1 MDSLNSIVNQRIQ
14 ALRPRLMDTT
24 RRNPLL
30 NNAVTARAAAF
41 VSVIDEKPQNLLDA
55 LLADKPMFLAPL
67 PPLDE
72 DDLPDEKTESFLTAF
87 DNAQKLDEEYL
98 KATSELDFE
107 LDERAFE
114 RQATLERELKDRI
127 REQLELPPRPV
138 GKQHTDLVNH
148 AKIHGINPSKSLP
161 LPDYAAGDDRH
172 DDDEIQTLLL
182 PASLQQKGRGIYR
195 KQRTFEEE
203 RGLKVTYLVIGYLS
217 WSMPDAYGDSDVQK
231 SPLIILPIELDKRK
245 SGQGE
250 KYLIKSIDEPS
261 LNPVLIQKLTSEAR
275 LDLKTITKLFEDAD
289 SLDVE
294 QIFEA
299 TQALNPKRCK
309 TWEVKREA
317 TIGVYPFQGIDLY
330 EDLAPDNID
339 FSEFSVLQ
347 NIFVG
352 SDSSGS
358 EGLDWEDFDV
368 DGKTAEQLVPHLVL
382 DADSS
387 QFTALSKV
395 ANGENV
401 ALEGPPGSGKSQTIV
416 NAIANALHSGKKVL
430 FVAQKMTAL
439 EVVHSRLQALGLEK
453 FVLPMV
459 GSKGDSESFY
469 RALEKRVKDTNKA
482 VPRELETLKRQ
493 FEQQRTA
500 LTTYIDLVQQNI
512 AGTKLSI
519 YEVMGLYAKAAEI
532 TATLPYTS
540 KSLSLDFSKFSPAF
554 DLEDLLACEAE
565 IIRLAEALLVSQ
577 LDDQSPW
584 SDAVLSTIDLN
595 ALSHFRSHALRAI
608 EEYKSGLLS
617 LSSEEQSF
625 LANAIEN
632 NDLKAIE
639 SGYKKAQSWRQSSDS
654 NWRKITETAEAA
666 KPLLEVFA
674 KAASEL
680 DELVKRS
687 NQQGLHLKAGVEI
700 QGELETYLAFLN
712 MSGATSLN
720 SKSINDLIND
730 AENHLERLQALETDL
745 ETLKFSGIELS
756 PKNLMSC
763 KRAFSSLTSENLVK
777 AAAQDN
783 SIDEIINDIKS
794 AQEIL
799 GDLYSEL
806 DEGQKVPTTN
816 DLKAAFTTISSAG
829 FFARFGGEYKSAV
842 SKAKEWLGYTETS
855 NVDRGMLTGSLQS
868 SMKLRRK
875 LDSLSFADQLGETH
889 STDRKWLK
897 SLGTRLSEV
906 SDDCQ
911 RMGLKRDQV
920 SRFIT
925 SKPADSIAQFL
936 DELDAVTNDW
946 DFLKASA
953 DGAEKVM
960 QFSAENK
967 AALEQGH
974 DFALEQR
981 LVSTTALSSALNS
994 CRKYQELSSTINAAQ
1009 ADLSLPDPGETH
1021 HKVREYLELC
1031 ENLESMDP
1039 TLVNGCFIR
1048 ENDDLHRQLGQQLP
1062 ALTTIAECTET
1073 LGRGKG
1079 KPTNS
1084 WHLGDAIETLRS
1096 HLNDETNF
1104 QKLIQRQN
1112 TVTEAASLGMQAILV
1127 ELESQRSLHKAPE
1140 LVGPMLAE
1148 SLRQRAETQ
1157 YGPKILGF
1165 SGVSLD
1171 TARSKLQ
1178 VVDKELI
1185 KLAPKAIH
1193 SECHQRA
1200 RPPEGVGY
1208 GRKSEYT
1215 EMSLLHHE
1223 LAKKRRTPPRKL
1235 LKRAQGALA
1244 ELFPCWMMVPNS
1256 VAQHLPRSE
1265 FFDLVIIDEASQ
1277 MTPETAI
1284 SALMRAKNAL
1294 ISGDTNQLPPTNF
1307 FRGLNDEEDEDVDE
1321 DIATAEES
1329 ILELANT
1336 MFHPKHRLRWHYRS
1350 KHEELI
1356 AFSNHYVYDSDLVI
1370 FPSPNASSDSMG
1382 VRLVRT
1388 NGTFHK
1394 KINPAEAQVMVE
1406 HIANF
1411 MRQHPKRSLGV
1422 VVMNQSQME
1431 QIDSMMLRL
1440 AEQDTKVA
1448 NYIDYWTAE
1457 DEGLQKFFVKNLENV
1472 QGDERDVIF
1481 IGTVYGADPDGRFY
1495 QRFGPINGP
1504 SGKRRLNVLFT
1515 RAKEEIVTFSSIPME
1530 QFQPNANNEGASLL
1544 KLWLQFCATKR
1555 LGEVVIESG
1564 SGGTPDSPFE
1574 EHVISC
1580 IEAMGYTAVPQV
1592 GVSNYSIDIGVKHPD
1607 YPFGYLC
1614 GVECDGATYHSSKSA
1629 RDRDRLRQEVLE
1641 RLGWDLHRIWST
1653 DWFRDPLGQSRKVK
1667 QYLDQLLARKLKDL
1681 PAEAK
1686 PVVEIE
1692 ESPEPQQG
1700 SSAAIPKTDFSD
1712 TDIYVEE
1719 GSKVTLTYLDGARA
1733 GVTVKFWMTSPEDFN
1748 NDSISLTDHTK
1759 CPIFSPI
1766 AQALLDHKSGD
1777 IVSYNVQK
1785 TPVRVEIISVD

>member
-1 MDSLNSIVNQRIQ
+1 MDSLNSIVNQRIK

-67 PPLDE
+67 PPLGE

-98 KATSELDFE
+98 KVTSELDFE

-114 RQATLERELKDRI
+114 KQATLERELKDRI
-127 REQLELPPRPV
+127 REQLELPPRPL

-161 LPDYAAGDDRH
+161 LPDYDADDDRH
-172 DDDEIQTLLL
+172 EDDEIQTLLL
-182 PASLQQKGRGIYR
+182 PASLQQKGRSIFR

-217 WSMPDAYGDSDVQK
+217 WSMPDAYADTDVQK
-231 SPLIILPIELDKRK
+231 SPLIILPVELDKAK

-250 KYLIKSIDEPS
+250 RYSIKQIEDPY
-261 LNPVLIQKLTSEAR
+261 LNPVLAQKLTSEAR
-275 LDLKTITKLFEDAD
+275 LDLETITSLFEDVD
-289 SLDVE
+289 DLNVE
-294 QIFEA
+294 NIFEA
-299 TQALNPKRCK
+299 TDALKPKRCK

-317 TIGVYPFQGIDLY
+317 TIGIYPFQGIDLY
-330 EDLAPDNID
+330 QDLAPDEID

-347 NIFVG
+347 NLFVG
-352 SDSSGS
+352 SETSGS

-439 EVVHSRLQALGLEK
+439 DVVHSRLQALGLEK

-469 RALEKRVKDTNKA
+469 RALEQRVKDTNKTA
-482 VPRELETLKRQ
+482 PRELETLKRQ
-493 FEQQRTA
+493 FEQQRSA
-500 LTTYIDLVQQNI
+500 LATYIDLVQQQI
-512 AGTKLSI
+512 AGTKLSV
-519 YEVMGLYAKAAEI
+519 YEVMGLYAKASE
-532 TATLPYTS
+532 TASTLPYSS
-540 KSLSLDFSKFSPAF
+540 KSLSIDFSKFSPAF
-554 DLEDLLACEAE
+554 DLEDLRACEME
-565 IIRLAEALLVSQ
+565 VIRLADALQVSQ
-577 LDDQSPW
+577 LDNQSPW
-584 SDAVLSTIDLN
+584 SDAVLNAIDLD
-595 ALSHFRSHALRAI
+595 ALSSFRTHALRTT
-608 EEYKSGLLS
+608 EEYKAATLRLNQ
-617 LSSEEQSF
+617 EEQIF
-625 LANAIEN
+625 LSKAIKE
-632 NDLKAIE
+632 NDLYTLEQGFQK
-639 SGYKKAQSWRQSSDS
+639 GRLWRDS
-654 NWRKITETAEAA
+654 NDLNWKQIAETAKTTKSRLE
-666 KPLLEVFA
+666 LLKRA
-674 KAASEL
+674 NTDI
-680 DELVKRS
+680 DERVKRA
-687 NQQGLHLKAGVEI
+687 NQEGFNLKSGAQI
-700 QGELETYLAFLN
+700 QGQLETYLSFVT
-712 MSGATSLN
+712 MSGATALTGQSISDLIQDAEGHLASL
-720 SKSINDLIND
+720 KSIE
-730 AENHLERLQALETDL
+730 AELES
-745 ETLKFSGIELS
+745 LKFSGIELS

-763 KRAFSSLTSENLVK
+763 KRALSSLTSENLIK
-777 AAAQDN
+777 SAANDN
-783 SIDEIINDIKS
+783 SIGDIIRDIES
-794 AQEIL
+794 AQEII
-799 GDLYSEL
+799 GDLYAEL
-806 DEGQKVPTTN
+806 DERHELPSAG
-816 DLKAAFTTISSAG
+816 DIRAALTTISSAG
-829 FFARFGGEYKSAV
+829 FFARFGSEYKNVLASAKAWFGYSDS
-842 SKAKEWLGYTETS
+842 SK
-855 NVDRGMLTGSLQS
+855 VDKAMLVGCLQS
-868 SMKLRRK
+868 SLKLRRK
-875 LDSLSFADQLGETH
+875 LDGLSFSDQLDEIH
-889 STDRKWLK
+889 ATDRKWFK
-897 SLGTRLSEV
+897 SLETKLKEV
-906 SDDCQ
+906 TSDCH
-911 RMGLKRDQV
+911 RMGLQREQI

-925 SKPADSIAQFL
+925 SEAADSISSYL
-936 DELDAVTNDW
+936 EGLTSVSNDW
-946 DFLKASA
+946 GFLKESLNDAESVIAFA
-953 DGAEKVM
+953 D
-960 QFSAENK
+960 SNK
-967 AALEQGH
+967 AAIEVGH
-974 DFALEQR
+974 EFVLEQR
-981 LVSTTALSSALNS
+981 LVSRTVLVSALTS
-994 CRKYQELSSTINAAQ
+994 CQKYQELSSTI
-1009 ADLSLPDPGETH
+1009 DLTETELSLPNPEEARLKLD
-1021 HKVREYLELC
+1021 EYIELC
-1031 ENLESMDP
+1031 EILESMDP
-1039 TLVNGCFIR
+1039 VLVDGCFIR
-1048 ENDDLHRQLGQQLP
+1048 PRDDFNGQLGQQLP
-1062 ALTTIAECTET
+1062 VLRAISECAKT
-1073 LGRGKG
+1073 LGKGKG
-1079 KPTNS
+1079 KPSTH
-1084 WHLGDAIETLRS
+1084 WQLGVAVETLES
-1096 HLNDETNF
+1096 HLTDETNF

-1112 TVTEAASLGMQAILV
+1112 TIAEGRSLGMDAILV
-1127 ELESQRSLHKAPE
+1127 ELEAQGCLDDAAK
-1140 LVGPMLAE
+1140 LVGAMLAE
-1148 SLRQRAETQ
+1148 TLRQRAETQ
-1157 YGPKILGF
+1157 YGPRILGF

-1171 TARSKLQ
+1171 TARTKLQ
-1178 VVDKELI
+1178 SVDRELI

-1193 SECHQRA
+1193 SQCHQRA

-1215 EMSLLHHE
+1215 EMSLLYHE

-1307 FRGLNDEEDEDVDE
+1307 FRGLNDEEDEDLDE

-1370 FPSPNASSDSMG
+1370 FPSPHASSDTMG

-1406 HIANF
+1406 HIASF

-1440 AEQDTKVA
+1440 AEQDAHVA
-1448 NYIDYWTAE
+1448 KYIDYWASE

-1530 QFQPNANNEGASLL
+1530 QFQPNANNEGATLL
-1544 KLWLQFCATKR
+1544 KLWLQFSATKR

-1574 EHVISC
+1574 EHVIAC
-1580 IEAMGYTAVPQV
+1580 IQAMGYTAVPQV
-1592 GVSNYSIDIGVKHPD
+1592 GVSNYSIDIGIKHPD

-1614 GVECDGATYHSSKSA
+1614 GIECDGATYHSSKSA

-1641 RLGWDLHRIWST
+1641 RLGWDLYRIWST
-1653 DWFRDPLGQSRKVK
+1653 DWFRDPVGQSRKVK
-1667 QYLDQLLARKLKDL
+1667 QYLDGLLSRKVKDL
-1681 PAEAK
+1681 PSQTEPAADE
-1686 PVVEIE
+1686 PPPQSE
-1692 ESPEPQQG
+1692 PEQ
-1700 SSAAIPKTDFSD
+1700 SSAVSPSFDDDLYI
-1712 TDIYVEE
+1712 EE
-1719 GSKVTLTYLDGARA
+1719 GSKVELTYLDGARA
-1733 GVTVKFWMTSPEDFN
+1733 GVTAKFWLTSVDDFN
-1748 NDSISLTDHTK
+1748 NESISIADHNK
-1759 CPIFSPI
+1759 CPIVAPV
-1766 AQALLDHKSGD
+1766 AQAILDHKAGD

-1785 TPVRVEIISVD
+1785 LPVRVEILSVE

>member
-87 DNAQKLDEEYL
+87 ENAQKLDEEYL

-114 RQATLERELKDRI
+114 KQATLERELKDRI
-127 REQLELPPRPV
+127 REQLELPPRPL

-161 LPDYAAGDDRH
+161 LPDYDADDDRH
-172 DDDEIQTLLL
+172 EDDEIQTLLL
-182 PASLQQKGRGIYR
+182 PASLQQKGRSIFR

-217 WSMPDAYGDSDVQK
+217 WSMPDAYADTDVQK
-231 SPLIILPIELDKRK
+231 SPLIILPVELDKAK

-250 KYLIKSIDEPS
+250 RYSIKQIEDPY
-261 LNPVLIQKLTSEAR
+261 LNPVLVQKLTSEAR
-275 LDLKTITKLFEDAD
+275 LDLETITSLFENVDD
-289 SLDVE
+289 LDVE
-294 QIFEA
+294 NIFEA
-299 TQALNPKRCK
+299 TDSLKPKRCK

-317 TIGVYPFQGIDLY
+317 TIGIYPFQGIDLY
-330 EDLAPDNID
+330 QDLAPDEID

-347 NIFVG
+347 NLFVG
-352 SDSSGS
+352 SETRGS

-469 RALEKRVKDTNKA
+469 RALEKRVKDTNKTA
-482 VPRELETLKRQ
+482 PRELETLKRQ
-493 FEQQRTA
+493 FEQQRSA
-500 LTTYIDLVQQNI
+500 LTTYIDLVQQQI
-512 AGTKLSI
+512 AGTKLSV
-519 YEVMGLYAKAAEI
+519 YEVMGLYAKASE
-532 TATLPYTS
+532 TASTLPYSS
-540 KSLSLDFSKFSPAF
+540 KSLSIDFSKFSSAF
-554 DLEDLLACEAE
+554 DLEDLKACEAE
-565 IIRLAEALLVSQ
+565 VIRLADALQVSQ
-577 LDDQSPW
+577 LDNQSPW
-584 SDAVLSTIDLN
+584 SDAVLNAIDLD
-595 ALSHFRSHALRAI
+595 ALSRFRTHALRAT
-608 EEYKSGLLS
+608 EEYKAAALGLNQEVQRFLS
-617 LSSEEQSF
+617 QTIKE
-625 LANAIEN
+625 
-632 NDLKAIE
+632 NDLNTLEQAFEKARV
-639 SGYKKAQSWRQSSDS
+639 WRDSNDS
-654 NWRKITETAEAA
+654 NWKQIAETAETTKSRLQVLKSANA
-666 KPLLEVFA
+666 DI
-674 KAASEL
+674 
-680 DELVKRS
+680 DELVKRA
-687 NQQGLHLKAGVEI
+687 NQEGLNLKAGVQI
-700 QGELETYLAFLN
+700 QGQLETYLSFLN
-712 MSGATSLN
+712 MSGATTLTG
-720 SKSINDLIND
+720 KSIDDLIQD
-730 AENHLERLQALETDL
+730 ADDHLARLKGIEAELES
-745 ETLKFSGIELS
+745 LKFSGIELS

-763 KRAFSSLTSENLVK
+763 KRALSSLTSERLVK
-777 AAAQDN
+777 SAANDN
-783 SIDEIINDIKS
+783 SIDDIIHDIES

-799 GDLYSEL
+799 RDLYAEL
-806 DEGQKVPTTN
+806 DERQQLPSASEIRTT
-816 DLKAAFTTISSAG
+816 LTTISSAG
-829 FFARFGGEYKSAV
+829 FFARFGSEYKNASASAKAWFGYSDA
-842 SKAKEWLGYTETS
+842 SK
-855 NVDRGMLTGSLQS
+855 VDKAMLIGCLQS
-868 SMKLRRK
+868 TLKLRRK
-875 LDSLSFADQLGETH
+875 LDGLSFADQLDELHT
-889 STDRKWLK
+889 TDRKWFK
-897 SLGTRLSEV
+897 SLETRLKEV
-906 SDDCQ
+906 TSDCQ
-911 RMGLKRDQV
+911 RMGLQREQI

-925 SKPADSIAQFL
+925 SETVDSIANYL
-936 DELDAVTNDW
+936 EELTSVSNDW
-946 DFLKASA
+946 DFLKASLE
-953 DGAEKVM
+953 DAESVID
-960 QFSAENK
+960 FAASNK
-967 AALEQGH
+967 AALEVSH

-981 LVSTTALSSALNS
+981 LVSRTVLVSALTS
-994 CRKYQELSSTINAAQ
+994 CQKYQELSSTIAVTETE
-1009 ADLSLPDPGETH
+1009 LSLHNPEEARLKLD
-1021 HKVREYLELC
+1021 EYIELC
-1031 ENLESMDP
+1031 ESLESMDSV
-1039 TLVNGCFIR
+1039 LVDGCFIR
-1048 ENDDLHRQLGQQLP
+1048 PSSDFNSQLGQQLP
-1062 ALTTIAECTET
+1062 ALRAISDCAET
-1073 LGRGKG
+1073 LGKGKG
-1079 KPTNS
+1079 KPPTH
-1084 WHLGDAIETLRS
+1084 WDLGEAIETLES
-1096 HLNDETNF
+1096 HLTDETNF

-1112 TVTEAASLGMQAILV
+1112 TIAESRSLGMDAILV
-1127 ELESQRSLHKAPE
+1127 ELEAQGCLDDATE

-1148 SLRQRAETQ
+1148 TLRQRAETQ
-1157 YGPKILGF
+1157 YGPRILGF

-1171 TARSKLQ
+1171 TARAKLQ
-1178 VVDKELI
+1178 SVDRELI

-1215 EMSLLHHE
+1215 EMSLLYHE

-1307 FRGLNDEEDEDVDE
+1307 FRGLNDEEDEDLDE

-1370 FPSPNASSDSMG
+1370 FPSPHASSDSMG

-1406 HIANF
+1406 HIASF

-1440 AEQDTKVA
+1440 AEQDAHVA
-1448 NYIDYWTAE
+1448 KYIDYWATE

-1530 QFQPNANNEGASLL
+1530 QFQPNANNEGATLL
-1544 KLWLQFCATKR
+1544 KLWLQFSATKR

-1574 EHVISC
+1574 EHVIAC
-1580 IEAMGYTAVPQV
+1580 IQAMGYTAVPQV
-1592 GVSNYSIDIGVKHPD
+1592 GVSNYSIDIGIKHPD

-1614 GVECDGATYHSSKSA
+1614 GIECDGATYHSSKSA

-1641 RLGWDLHRIWST
+1641 RLGWDLYRIWST

-1667 QYLDQLLARKLKDL
+1667 QYLDGLLSRKLKDL
-1681 PAEAK
+1681 PSQTE
-1686 PVVEIE
+1686 PSVD
-1692 ESPEPQQG
+1692 ESVLESEPEQP
-1700 SSAAIPKTDFSD
+1700 SAASPSFDD
-1712 TDIYVEE
+1712 DIYIEE
-1719 GSKVTLTYLDGARA
+1719 GSKVELTYLDGARA
-1733 GVTVKFWMTSPEDFN
+1733 GVTVKFWLTSMDDFN
-1748 NDSISLTDHTK
+1748 NESVSIADHNK
-1759 CPIFSPI
+1759 CPIFAPI
-1766 AQALLDHKSGD
+1766 AQAILDHKAGD

-1785 TPVRVEIISVD
+1785 QPVRVEIISVE

>member
-1 MDSLNSIVNQRIQ
+1 MDHLNTIINERIK

-30 NNAVTARAAAF
+30 NNSFTARAAAF

-67 PPLDE
+67 PPIDE

-87 DNAQKLDEEYL
+87 ENAQKLDEEYL
-98 KATSELDFE
+98 KAASELDFE

-114 RQATLERELKDRI
+114 KQATLERELKDRI
-127 REQLELPPRPV
+127 REQLELPPRPI

-161 LPDYAAGDDRH
+161 LSDYAAEDDRH
-172 DDDEIQTLLL
+172 EDDEIQTLLL
-182 PASLQQKGRGIYR
+182 PASLQQKGRSIFR

-203 RGLKVTYLVIGYLS
+203 RGLRVTYLVIGYLS
-217 WSMPDAYGDSDVQK
+217 WSLPDAYADTDVQK
-231 SPLIILPIELDKRK
+231 SPLIILPVELDKAR

-250 KYLIKSIDEPS
+250 KYSIKQIEEPY
-261 LNPVLIQKLTSEAR
+261 LNPVLVQKLTSEAR
-275 LDLKTITKLFEDAD
+275 LDLETITELFEDVD
-289 SLDVE
+289 ELDVE
-294 QIFEA
+294 KIFEV
-299 TQALNPKRCK
+299 TDALRPKRCK

-317 TIGVYPFQGIDLY
+317 TIGIYPFQGIDLY
-330 EDLAPDNID
+330 QDLAPDEID
-339 FSEFSVLQ
+339 FSEFSILQ
-347 NIFVG
+347 NLFAG
-352 SDSSGS
+352 SESSGS

-368 DGKTAEQLVPHLVL
+368 DGATAEQLVPHLVL

-439 EVVHSRLQALGLEK
+439 DVVHSRLQALGLEK

-469 RALEKRVKDTNKA
+469 RALEQRVKDTNKTS
-482 VPRELETLKRQ
+482 PRELETLKRQ
-493 FEQQRTA
+493 FEQQRSA
-500 LTTYIDLVQQNI
+500 LSTYIDLLQRQI
-512 AGTKLSI
+512 AGTKLSV
-519 YEVMGLYAKAAEI
+519 YEVMGLYAKASETA
-532 TATLPYTS
+532 ATLPYSS
-540 KSLSLDFSKFSPAF
+540 KSLSIDFKKFSPSF
-554 DLEDLLACEAE
+554 DLEDLRACETE
-565 IIRLAEALLVSQ
+565 IVRLAQALEVSQ
-577 LDDQSPW
+577 LEEQSPW
-584 SDAVLSTIDLN
+584 SDSVLSAIDLD
-595 ALSHFRSHALRAI
+595 ALSHFRSHALQAS
-608 EEYKSGLLS
+608 EEYRAATARLNKEE
-617 LSSEEQSF
+617 SEFMSAVTQS
-625 LANAIEN
+625 
-632 NDLKAIE
+632 NDLSTLEAGFNKARIWRT
-639 SGYKKAQSWRQSSDS
+639 SDDPNWKMIAQSVKKAR
-654 NWRKITETAEAA
+654 
-666 KPLLEVFA
+666 PLLESLSRANVD
-674 KAASEL
+674 L
-680 DELVKRS
+680 DELVRRS
-687 NQQGLHLKAGVEI
+687 NQEGLNLKAGLQI
-700 QGELETYLAFLN
+700 KNELETYLAFLN
-712 MSGATSLN
+712 MSGATTLTGKN
-720 SKSINDLIND
+720 INDLIRETED
-730 AENHLERLQALETDL
+730 HRDHLEGIEADL
-745 ETLKFSGIELS
+745 ENLQFSGIELS

-763 KRAFSSLTSENLVK
+763 QRALSSPASETLVRD
-777 AAAQDN
+777 AASDT
-783 SIDEIINDIKS
+783 SIDDIVGDIQS

-799 GDLYSEL
+799 QELYAEL
-806 DEGQKVPTTN
+806 DEGQRLPSANEMKST
-816 DLKAAFTTISSAG
+816 LTTIASAG
-829 FFARFGGEYKSAV
+829 FFARFGADFKQAV
-842 SKAKEWLGYTETS
+842 SIAKTWFGHSEAAKI
-855 NVDRGMLTGSLQS
+855 DRRILTQSLQS
-868 SMKLRRK
+868 TLKLRRK
-875 LDSLSFADQLGETH
+875 FDGLSFADKLDELH
-889 STDRKWLK
+889 AADRKWFK
-897 SLGTRLSEV
+897 SLETRLREV
-906 SDDCQ
+906 ISDCQ
-911 RMGLKRDQV
+911 RMGLKREQI

-925 SKPADSIAQFL
+925 SDAVDSIAGHL
-936 DELDAVTNDW
+936 EKLSTVSGDW
-946 DFLKASA
+946 KFLKESLSDARSVIDFA
-953 DGAEKVM
+953 AANM
-960 QFSAENK
+960 
-967 AALEQGH
+967 AALEVGH
-974 DFALEQR
+974 EFALGQR
-981 LVSTTALSSALNS
+981 LVSKAVLISALTSCQKYESLSSAIDS
-994 CRKYQELSSTINAAQ
+994 TCAELALPSINEGQSKLDEYIQLCDDINTMDAVLVDGCFIRPSDDFHSQ
-1009 ADLSLPDPGETH
+1009 LGEQLGALKAITDCAETLGKGKGQPASH
-1021 HKVREYLELC
+1021 WQVAEAI
-1031 ENLESMDP
+1031 ENLES
-1039 TLVNGCFIR
+1039 
-1048 ENDDLHRQLGQQLP
+1048 
-1062 ALTTIAECTET
+1062 
-1073 LGRGKG
+1073 
-1079 KPTNS
+1079 
-1084 WHLGDAIETLRS
+1084 HLA
-1096 HLNDETNF
+1096 DETNF
-1104 QKLIQRQN
+1104 QNLIQRQN
-1112 TVTEAASLGMQAILV
+1112 TITEGRSLGMEAILV
-1127 ELESQRSLHKAPE
+1127 ELESQGALHQAPTF
-1140 LVGPMLAE
+1140 VGAMLAE
-1148 SLRQRAETQ
+1148 TLRQRTETQ

-1171 TARSKLQ
+1171 TARAKLQ
-1178 VVDKELI
+1178 SVDRELI

-1200 RPPEGVGY
+1200 NPPEGVGY

-1215 EMSLLHHE
+1215 EMSLLYHE

-1284 SALMRAKNAL
+1284 SALMRARNAL

-1307 FRGLNDEEDEDVDE
+1307 FRGLNDEEDEDLDE

-1370 FPSPNASSDSMG
+1370 FPSPHASSDSMG

-1406 HIANF
+1406 HIASF

-1431 QIDSMMLRL
+1431 QIDSMVLRL
-1440 AEQDTKVA
+1440 AEQDKYVA
-1448 NYIDYWTAE
+1448 NFIDYWAAE

-1544 KLWLQFCATKR
+1544 KLWLQFSGTKR

-1574 EHVISC
+1574 EHVIAC
-1580 IEAMGYTAVPQV
+1580 IDAMGYTAVPQV
-1592 GVSNYSIDIGVKHPD
+1592 GVSNYSIDIGIKHPN

-1641 RLGWDLHRIWST
+1641 RLGWDLYRIWST
-1653 DWFRDPLGQSRKVK
+1653 DWFRDPIGQSRKVK
-1667 QYLDQLLARKLKDL
+1667 QYLDELLARKVKDL
-1681 PAEAK
+1681 PKVPGSAITGIDPSSPK
-1686 PVVEIE
+1686 PIHNA
-1692 ESPEPQQG
+1692 PP
-1700 SSAAIPKTDFSD
+1700 
-1712 TDIYVEE
+1712 DIDNTFIEE
-1719 GSKVTLTYLDGARA
+1719 GSKVEIRYLDGARA
-1733 GVTVKFWMTSPEDFN
+1733 GVIAKFWLTSVDDFSN
-1748 NDSISLTDHTK
+1748 TGVSLDGYDKCPLFAPIARAIVDHTK
-1759 CPIFSPI
+1759 
-1766 AQALLDHKSGD
+1766 GD
-1777 IVSYNVQK
+1777 IVTYNVQK
-1785 TPVRVEIISVD
+1785 LPVRVEILSVE